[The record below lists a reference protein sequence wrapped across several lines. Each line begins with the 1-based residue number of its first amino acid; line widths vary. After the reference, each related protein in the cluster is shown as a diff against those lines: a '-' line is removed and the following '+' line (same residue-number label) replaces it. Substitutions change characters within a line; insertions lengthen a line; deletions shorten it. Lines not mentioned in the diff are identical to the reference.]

1 MRVKPLLACMAC
13 SGLSSV
19 VAMELP
25 VAGQDYYSLQI
36 ASGQN
41 AQALAK
47 LYVRYAELP
56 FVRVE
61 RRGVQ
66 YVLRVGFWQDQVT
79 ARLAVSNASV
89 GASFIRV
96 AAFRPEAIVQQ
107 NWLEGV
113 ALGGTSVAAAASV
126 PVPRPLP
133 VPSPPPLPP
142 SINRMEPSAAR
153 TALEPKLADAMMR
166 PFNPEDFAL
175 AYEILVGSGDLARAF
190 QVAQHAVQQL
200 PKDIAWRRKLAH
212 VAEWTQRPL
221 VAGEQWRTLF
231 QLGDHSSETVLAVI
245 RWSPSA
251 DSPLLALRAWAVRE
265 TQTTLTPEQWADIF
279 DLYERAAE
287 PGKGSRFFETQFE
300 RKKTPIFLEY
310 AARFAENGGQV
321 ERAEALNMRRAQLEP
336 FSLDAVLRAVVS
348 LVRRDHMR
356 EALALMQTYEN
367 KVPASAAEYWRL
379 LGQIAWELREYA
391 SAQGAYQRV
400 AQTPLATPSDWSRL
414 VLLVRQS
421 HPVEAADLA
430 MDAFRRFG
438 ALDQLV
444 FALELYAENDDFP
457 ALARVFKSLSVDE
470 LSKAEQ
476 DVQFLLI
483 RAQFRQRQKLP
494 DLAWVD
500 LHRALNIRPDA
511 TNVALAAMWFL
522 IDEART
528 EPLSELLKHY
538 VDQASKDPA
547 YWLAYAA
554 GNQVLDRN
562 REAAFWYDKSIHRN
576 PEDPLVLLNYADALE
591 RIQRAGMAARVRRH
605 AWLNLKQKRLQ
616 PDSLQRLEKD
626 SQLLAMVR
634 LALLN
639 QPGDQSLQ
647 VVRQLA
653 SQLRGLPVNAA
664 DSTQREALVLGWAI
678 SKEQYVNARAWMW
691 LRYARQSVAQPPLWG
706 DSQVALQLQETQT
719 MDVLLRQKSSGLP
732 IYNRYDTAYA
742 LGDVQQAL
750 DIAFKGM
757 TAQDDEPLHDRF
769 RQHAPLQANYVQ
781 VRASTENSDTLNVRG
796 LQFETRL
803 VVTPKLQFILGS
815 SHVTPSSDDPNSAP
829 LISVADSDRVTSIEA
844 RWLGQQGDS
853 SLTLFQRGAV
863 QDLTGL
869 RLKQTYALNGRLSL
883 EAGFN
888 YQTETTLSLPLRL
901 IGYENSLYGSLN
913 YALGK
918 REYFRI
924 SPHFSSYFTQYGE
937 NLGTGRRLDLEF
949 GYRIR
954 TEYPDWRVRGIST
967 QQQLSPGVAGDWP
980 KSLVPASIASTLS
993 DPVSYF
999 IPEGSTTSG
1008 ICLDMG
1014 QNLQTTYTRA
1024 WRPFLDV
1031 CINHNS
1037 VVGSGYTGVL
1047 GVAGSLTGE
1056 DHLLIQM
1063 ENRKDSAPGSVPTRS
1078 LTLKF
1083 RHYY

>member
-1 MRVKPLLACMAC
+1 MRVKLLLACMAC
-13 SGLSSV
+13 SGSSSI

-47 LYVRYAELP
+47 LYGRYVELP
-56 FVRVE
+56 FARVE

-66 YVLRVGFWQDQVT
+66 YVLRVGFWPDQTT

-89 GASFIRV
+89 SGSFIRV
-96 AAFRPEAIVQQ
+96 AAFRSEAIVQQ
-107 NWLEGV
+107 NWREGAALE
-113 ALGGTSVAAAASV
+113 AASVAAAASV
-126 PVPRPLP
+126 PVPPPLSAP
-133 VPSPPPLPP
+133 RPPPTPP
-142 SINRMEPSAAR
+142 AINRMEPSAAR
-153 TALEPKLADAMMR
+153 TALEPTLADAMMR

-175 AYEILVGSGDLARAF
+175 AYDILVGSGDLARAL
-190 QVAQHAVQQL
+190 QVAQHAVQQV
-200 PKDIAWRRKLAH
+200 PKDIGWRRKLAR

-221 VAGEQWRTLF
+221 VAGEQWRALF
-231 QLGDHSSETVLAVI
+231 ELGDRSPETVLAVI
-245 RWSPSA
+245 RWSPLV

-265 TQTTLTPEQWADIF
+265 TQTPLTPEQWTDVF

-287 PGKGSRFFETQFE
+287 PDKGSRFFEAQFE
-300 RKKTPIFLEY
+300 QKKTPIFLEY
-310 AARFAENGGQV
+310 AARLAENGGQS

-356 EALALMQTYEN
+356 EAFALMQTYES
-367 KVPASAAEYWRL
+367 KVPAGTAEYWRL

-391 SAQGAYQRV
+391 PAQDAYQRV

-414 VLLVRQS
+414 VFLVRQS
-421 HPVEAADLA
+421 HPIQAADLA

-438 ALDQLV
+438 ARDQLV
-444 FALELYAENDDFP
+444 FALELYAESNDSQ

-470 LSKAEQ
+470 LGKAEQ

-494 DLAWVD
+494 DLAWAD
-500 LHRALNIRPDA
+500 LRRALYLRPDA

-522 IDEART
+522 IDEARI

-538 VDQASKDPA
+538 LDQADKDPA

-554 GNQVLDRN
+554 GNQVLDRHH
-562 REAAFWYDKSIHRN
+562 EAAIWYAKSIRLS
-576 PEDPLVLLNYADALE
+576 PEDPLILLNFADALE

-605 AWLNLKQKRLQ
+605 AWLNLKQKYQQPENLQ
-616 PDSLQRLEKD
+616 SLEKD
-626 SQLLAMVR
+626 TQLLAMVR

-639 QPGDQSLQ
+639 QPGDQSLH

-653 SQLRGLPVNAA
+653 SQLRGLPVDQA
-664 DSTQREALVLGWAI
+664 DSTQRAALVLGWAVT
-678 SKEQYVNARAWMW
+678 KEQYANARAWMW

-719 MDVLLRQKSSGLP
+719 MDFLLRQKSSGLP

-750 DIAFKGM
+750 GIAFKGM
-757 TAQDDEPLHDRF
+757 ASQDDEPLHDRF

-803 VVTPKLQFILGS
+803 VVTPKLQFIIGS
-815 SHVTPSSDDPNSAP
+815 SHMTQSSDDPNFAFVAS
-829 LISVADSDRVTSIEA
+829 LADSDRVTSIES

-853 SLTLFQRGAV
+853 SVTLFQHGEVR
-863 QDLTGL
+863 DLTGL
-869 RLKQTYALNGRLSL
+869 RLKQTYALDGRLNL
-883 EAGFN
+883 EAGLN
-888 YQTETTLSLPLRL
+888 YQTDTTLSLPLRL
-901 IGYENSLYGSLN
+901 VGYENSQYLSFN
-913 YALGK
+913 YTLGK

-924 SPHFSSYFTQYGE
+924 SPHFSSYYTQYGE
-937 NLGTGRRLDLEF
+937 NLGTGRSLDLEL

-954 TEYPDWRVRGIST
+954 TEYPGWRVRAIST
-967 QQQLSPGVAGDWP
+967 QQQLSPSTTSALTQPRIINGI
-980 KSLVPASIASTLS
+980 SYPATHL
-993 DPVSYF
+993 

-1008 ICLDMG
+1008 VCLDVG

-1024 WRPFLDV
+1024 WRPFFDA
-1031 CINHNS
+1031 CITHNS

-1047 GVAGSLTGE
+1047 GVAGSLMGE

-1063 ENRKDSAPGSVPTRS
+1063 ENRNQSAPGSVSTQS
-1078 LTLKF
+1078 LILKY